1 MKKRIAAILS
11 LILLL
16 TMLPISAMAAPKYK
30 TGDIVKFGSYEQD
43 NKTSN
48 GTEDIQWIVLGVTKD
63 QKCMFLLSRYCLDCV
78 PFHDKQKG
86 VTWEDS
92 YVREWLNST
101 FYCSAFT
108 FMERAAMEQIYS
120 DMESNPK
127 YGTSGGNGTD
137 DYVTLLSI
145 QEAEALFK
153 NDEARRCDATAYA
166 KAQGTQ
172 VYSTG
177 AWWRLRSPGQLD
189 TGAASVYASGQ
200 IAYQGDSV
208 WDWGCGIRPVIVVN
222 LDKF

>member
-1 MKKRIAAILS
+1 M
-11 LILLL
+11 
-16 TMLPISAMAAPKYK
+16 SAPQYEQ
-30 TGDIVKFGSYEQD
+30 GDIVKFGSYEQD
-43 NKTSN
+43 NKTNN
-48 GTEDIQWIVLGVTKD
+48 GPEAIQWIVLGVTKD
-63 QKCMFLLSRYCLDCV
+63 QKSMVLLSRYCLDCV

-101 FYCSAFT
+101 FLCDAFSLS
-108 FMERAAMEQIYS
+108 EQKALELIYS
-120 DMESNPK
+120 DMKDNPK
-127 YGTSGGNGTD
+127 YGTSGGNGTE

-145 QEAEALFK
+145 EEAEVLFR
-153 NDEARRCDATAYA
+153 NDDARCCDATAYA

-177 AWWRLRSPGQLD
+177 AWWRLRSPGQFD

-208 WDWGCGIRPVIVVN
+208 WDWGCGIRPVIMVD
-222 LDKF
+222 LSKF